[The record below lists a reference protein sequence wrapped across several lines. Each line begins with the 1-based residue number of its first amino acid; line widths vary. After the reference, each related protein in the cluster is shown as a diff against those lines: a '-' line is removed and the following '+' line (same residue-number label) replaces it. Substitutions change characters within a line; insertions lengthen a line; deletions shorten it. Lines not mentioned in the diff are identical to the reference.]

1 MSLSSGFDM
10 PKSICGRK
18 FSFGELSFEADAAA
32 LSSAYHD
39 AQHIKL
45 CNTQYSRKASMMRD
59 TDRQMGC
66 L

>member
-18 FSFGELSFEADAAA
+18 FSFDELSFEGDAAA
-32 LSSAYHD
+32 LSSTYHD

-45 CNTQYSRKASMMRD
+45 
-59 TDRQMGC
+59 
-66 L
+66 